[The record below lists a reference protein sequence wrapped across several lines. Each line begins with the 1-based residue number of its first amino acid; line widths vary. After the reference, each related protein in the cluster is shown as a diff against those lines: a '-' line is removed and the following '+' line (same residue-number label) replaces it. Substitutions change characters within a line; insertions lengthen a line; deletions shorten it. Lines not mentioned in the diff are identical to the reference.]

1 MCYHTTDYRQSETA
15 VSVSGAVPDLNGNDG
30 SGIRTVL
37 AGWSERA
44 VCGNARPER
53 PVGNTKTTPRGNSL
67 VCDRKREIF
76 PMKRNTRQLISLI
89 VVFALI
95 AAAYS
100 CRMLAKFD
108 IGGVYVNYIRAAL
121 YLLLFSLW
129 GYSLDRRI
137 IQPQTLHCLR
147 LTAALMLVWLVLRTL
162 KYEIVTDPTVARY
175 IWYLY
180 YLRMLFIPLLGVYI
194 ALFLGK
200 PQEIRL
206 NVRTGCLA
214 LVPAVLFL
222 SVITND
228 LHQQVF
234 AFSGG
239 VPGGQ
244 DNSSFSHRPLYF
256 ACLVWMV
263 ACMVFS
269 LVRLLNKSRIPGSG
283 KKNLAP
289 FVTGC
294 ITVLYGVLYLSGL
307 PAVRWWFGD
316 MNVMFCLLFA
326 AIYES
331 CIHCRMI
338 QSNTGYVELFEATTL
353 AACIADSSGN
363 IVLRSH
369 AACEDIACPEEGTQ
383 VFRPDGIR
391 ISSAPISGGYAVW
404 QDNVRPLT
412 ELRAKLSGNKAI
424 IKNNKEKLQE
434 AYFIQKKLYELTEKN
449 RIYDELEAR
458 YGKQINRIGQLLK
471 QCEDTGPAEVQN
483 LLKRILLLGTY
494 IKRGANLYFLGME
507 YELLPQQELRL
518 TVDEAVRVMTVCGTE
533 CSVVYRTT
541 KPMRSTEVMRLFDLL
556 KTVAEMTINGLQ
568 SLFISVSDSEMD
580 LSVECTADLS
590 FIASS
595 DITVRREDGLWLVRT
610 PIGGCDDA

>member
-1 MCYHTTDYRQSETA
+1 
-15 VSVSGAVPDLNGNDG
+15 
-30 SGIRTVL
+30 
-37 AGWSERA
+37 
-44 VCGNARPER
+44 
-53 PVGNTKTTPRGNSL
+53 
-67 VCDRKREIF
+67 
-76 PMKRNTRQLISLI
+76 MKRNTRQLIPMI
-89 VVFALI
+89 VVFTLI

-137 IQPQTLHCLR
+137 IQTQTLHCLR

-162 KYEIVTDPTVARY
+162 KYEFVTDLTVARY

-180 YLRMLFIPLLGVYI
+180 YLPMLFIPLLGVYI
-194 ALFLGK
+194 ALSLGRSG
-200 PQEIRL
+200 EFRL
-206 NVRTGCLA
+206 TGRIGALA
-214 LVPAVLFL
+214 IVPAVLFL
-222 SVITND
+222 LVITND

-244 DNSSFSHRPLYF
+244 GNSSFSHRPLYF
-256 ACLVWMV
+256 ACLGWMI
-263 ACMVFS
+263 ACMVFA

-283 KKNLAP
+283 KRKLAP

-331 CIHCRMI
+331 CIRCRMI

-434 AYFIQKKLYELTEKN
+434 AYFVQKKLYELTEKN

-610 PIGGCDDA
+610 LIGGCDDA

>member
-1 MCYHTTDYRQSETA
+1 
-15 VSVSGAVPDLNGNDG
+15 
-30 SGIRTVL
+30 
-37 AGWSERA
+37 
-44 VCGNARPER
+44 
-53 PVGNTKTTPRGNSL
+53 
-67 VCDRKREIF
+67 
-76 PMKRNTRQLISLI
+76 MKRNTRQLIPMI
-89 VVFALI
+89 VVFTLI

-137 IQPQTLHCLR
+137 IQPQALHCLR
-147 LTAALMLVWLVLRTL
+147 LTAALMLVWLILRTL
-162 KYEIVTDPTVARY
+162 KYEIVTDLTVARY

-180 YLRMLFIPLLGVYI
+180 YLPMLFIPLLGVYI
-194 ALFLGK
+194 ALSLGK
-200 PQEIRL
+200 SEKFRL
-206 NVRTGCLA
+206 TGRIGALA
-214 LVPAVLFL
+214 IIPAVLFL
-222 SVITND
+222 LVITND
-228 LHQQVF
+228 LHQQMF
-234 AFSGG
+234 AFSSG
-239 VPGGQ
+239 VPGEP
-244 DNSSFSHRPLYF
+244 DNYSYGPVYF
-256 ACLVWMV
+256 CYLGWTVT
-263 ACMVFS
+263 CMFFS
-269 LVRLLNKSRIPGSG
+269 LILLLKKSRVPCS
-283 KKNLAP
+283 KKKRLAP
-289 FVTGC
+289 FVIGC
-294 ITVLYGVLYLSGL
+294 ATVLYGILYLSGL

-316 MNVMFCLLFA
+316 MNVMFCLLYA

-331 CIHCRMI
+331 CIRCRMI

-369 AACEDIACPEEGTQ
+369 AACDDIACPEEGTQ

-412 ELRAKLSGNKAI
+412 ELRAKLSENKAI

-434 AYFIQKKLYELTEKN
+434 AYLIQKKLYELTEKN

-471 QCEDTGPAEVQN
+471 QCEDAEPAEVRN

-533 CSVVYRTT
+533 CSVVYHTT

-556 KTVAEMTINGLQ
+556 KTVAEMTVNGLQ
-568 SLFISVSDSEMD
+568 SMFISVSDGEMD

-590 FIASS
+590 FIASP

-610 PIGGCDDA
+610 LIGGCDDA

>member
-1 MCYHTTDYRQSETA
+1 
-15 VSVSGAVPDLNGNDG
+15 
-30 SGIRTVL
+30 
-37 AGWSERA
+37 
-44 VCGNARPER
+44 
-53 PVGNTKTTPRGNSL
+53 
-67 VCDRKREIF
+67 
-76 PMKRNTRQLISLI
+76 MKRNTRQLIPMI
-89 VVFALI
+89 VVFTLI

-137 IQPQTLHCLR
+137 IQTQALHCLR

-162 KYEIVTDPTVARY
+162 KYEVVTDPTAARY

-180 YLRMLFIPLLGVYI
+180 YLPMLFIPLLGVYI
-194 ALFLGK
+194 ALSLGK

-206 NVRTGCLA
+206 NGMAGCLA
-214 LVPAVLFL
+214 IVPAVLFL

-331 CIHCRMI
+331 CIRCRMI

-471 QCEDTGPAEVQN
+471 QCEDAEPAEVRN

-533 CSVVYRTT
+533 CSVVYHTT

-556 KTVAEMTINGLQ
+556 KTVAEMTVNGLQ